1 MSSDRKNAV
10 AAGALFITAAVAGIL
25 SVPFLGALDEQDYL
39 IKLATNRTQLT
50 VGTLL
55 MLVMAFACAA
65 IAVWLYP
72 VLRKHN
78 EAMALG
84 AVCFRTIEAV
94 LFIVAAAGQL
104 SLLTLSR
111 DYVKAGAPS
120 ASYFQTL
127 GASVL
132 AARVWLV
139 FGAGAIAFCL
149 GALLYY
155 RVFYQSRLIPRW
167 LSGWGL
173 IAIGMHLTAALLV
186 VLGQAPFSATTIAMN
201 VPILVNEL
209 VLAVWL
215 IARGFN
221 ASAVASAAVSAGS

>member
-1 MSSDRKNAV
+1 MRSDRKNAV
-10 AAGALFITAAVAGIL
+10 VAGALFITAIVAGIL
-25 SVPFLGALDEQDYL
+25 SVPLLSPLDDPDYL
-39 IKLATNRTQLT
+39 VKVAANPTQLT
-50 VGTLL
+50 VGALL
-55 MLVMAFACAA
+55 LLVMAFACAA

-94 LFIVAAAGQL
+94 LFIAAVAGQL
-104 SLLTLSR
+104 SLLTLSQ
-111 DYVKAGAPS
+111 DYVRAGTPS
-120 ASYFQTL
+120 ASHFQSL

-132 AARVWLV
+132 AARAWLI

-155 RVFYQSRLIPRW
+155 WVFYQSRLIPRW

-186 VLGQAPFSATTIAMN
+186 VFGQAPFSATTIAMN
-201 VPILVNEL
+201 IPILLNEL

-215 IARGFN
+215 IAKGFN
-221 ASAVASAAVSAGS
+221 PSAIASVSMNN